1 MGYVWRGKTYR
12 LVFADDEFAGLEV
25 VAKSASL
32 GAYLRIANLATRE
45 FHHPP
50 SLAHLAEI
58 DNLFAAFAKVLVS
71 WNLEDETVAE
81 DGTVTR
87 TPVPATRAGMHSQDL
102 TLIRQIIWSWME
114 AVAGISAPLDQPSD
128 GGEQSVEESLPMEVL
143 SPSL

>member
-1 MGYVWRGKTYR
+1 MGYVWKGKTYR
-12 LVFADDEFAGLEV
+12 LVFADDEFEGLEV
-25 VAKSASL
+25 VARSASV
-32 GAYLRIANLATRE
+32 GAYRRIADLATRE

-50 SLAHLAEI
+50 TEDDLAEI
-58 DNLFAAFAKVLVS
+58 DNLFDEFAKVLVS
-71 WNLEDETVAE
+71 WNLEDEDD
-81 DGTVTR
+81 DGKR
-87 TPVPATRAGMHSQDL
+87 TPVPATLAGMHSQDL